1 MIVYDIS
8 VENIDAAITFYTT
21 AFDLALSIEPVEL
34 ETPVQTVLESNCA
47 RIVLNTSTKV
57 TPDQPQWILDVTDID
72 STISRAIKAGA
83 RIIKPVRNK
92 GRNRRS
98 GIITDPFGITWEL
111 VMKAPGSPCTEA
123 LNPRS
128 SAQGSSNQSGGSH
141 TAEVDPYYYLFR
153 KYKDLYV
160 SSKSAGAIDVPVT
173 YTTSMHR
180 TRSLNLDRE
189 DSH

>member
-21 AFDLALSIEPVEL
+21 AFDLALALEPVEP
-34 ETPVQTVLESNCA
+34 ETSVQTILESNCA
-47 RIVLNTSTKV
+47 RIVLNSSSKSTSE
-57 TPDQPQWILDVTDID
+57 QPQWVLDVTDID
-72 STISRAIKAGA
+72 GTISRAIKAGA
-83 RIIKPVRNK
+83 CIIKPVRNR

-98 GIITDPFGITWEL
+98 CIITDPFGITWEL

-123 LNPRS
+123 LVPRGS
-128 SAQGSSNQSGGSH
+128 TQGADNQTGGSQ
-141 TAEVDPYYYLFR
+141 TADVDPYYYLFR

-160 SSKSAGAIDVPVT
+160 GSKSAGAIDVPT

-189 DSH
+189 D